1 MMKTSMTKKAAVLVC
16 LALLCTLLFGC
27 SAGGNTSSG
36 DTTTTAG
43 DSTATTATDAPADTT
58 TAHVYGL
65 VGPTGVGMANL
76 MKQTDDGTAQGNYE
90 FQLASSPDEVVAK
103 IAKGEADIAAVPSN
117 LAATLY
123 QKTSGNVKLLAVSTL
138 GVLYMLEN
146 GDSVQSVADLR
157 GKTIYSTGQGSNPE
171 YVLRYVLAQ
180 NGIDPDKDVTLQFVE
195 QNEELATLMVSG
207 KATVAMVPEPLAT
220 TIQTKNADVRVALSM
235 TEEWDA
241 LGSGSQL
248 IMTGVIVRSDF
259 LEEHPTVVETFLREY
274 EASIEATGTDLSG
287 SAQLCEDYGI
297 IASKAI
303 AEQAIPRCNLTY
315 IAGAEMKE
323 KISGYYQVLF
333 DANPASIGG
342 ALPDDAFYYAA

>member
-1 MMKTSMTKKAAVLVC
+1 MRQTSITKKAAALVC

-27 SAGGNTSSG
+27 SAGGDPSSSG
-36 DTTTTAG
+36 STTTTAP
-43 DSTATTATDAPADTT
+43 DSTTTTGEPADSTTAN
-58 TAHVYGL
+58 VYGL

-76 MKQTDDGTAQGNYE
+76 MKQTDDGTAEGNYA

-146 GDSVQSVADLR
+146 GETIQSVEDLR

-180 NGIDPDKDVTLQFVE
+180 NGIDPDQDVTIEFVE

-241 LGSGSQL
+241 LDSGSQL

-259 LEEHPTVVETFLREY
+259 LEEHPSVVETFLREY
-274 EASIEATGTDLSG
+274 EASIEATKTDVSG

-342 ALPDDAFYYAA
+342 AMPDDAFYYAA